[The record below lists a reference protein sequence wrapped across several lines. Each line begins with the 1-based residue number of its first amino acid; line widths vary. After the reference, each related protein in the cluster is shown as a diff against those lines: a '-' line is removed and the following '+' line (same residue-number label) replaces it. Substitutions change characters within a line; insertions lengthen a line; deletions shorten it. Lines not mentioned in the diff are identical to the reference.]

1 VASCYR
7 LDVLKLRAAMR
18 LTGHRITGDILQDKF
33 TDYTLVIPAH
43 NRTQLLDR
51 LLGFLERSKA
61 PFPIMIFDSSGAELL
76 EVNRARAD
84 ASPLDVTFMAF
95 PPNIHPYDK
104 FYEGAKTIKTA
115 YCSMIA
121 DDDLVLLPAL
131 AKCLNALKATPDSI
145 AAHGIYFNF
154 IEDKNYFNIS
164 YTVQRHAALQQP
176 TPFKRVLWLM
186 RHYDVMMYAV
196 FRTPVFV
203 AKWKGC
209 DRLKTTLLAEIWSGL
224 SAAAAGNILRLDD
237 FYLGRS
243 TGESLSPAMWHPHQI
258 FCQSP
263 QALFQD
269 FPAFRQLL
277 IDRVK
282 ECGEET
288 PEDVLTI
295 GFDLYGLDYLR
306 PFVRPDVIDLI
317 VEDRMAG
324 MNARATAEHLW
335 QRFVKSTR
343 AVHPVET
350 LFGASGRDFA
360 PDHLM
365 GRHSPRDFLQQTRI
379 HDGTTR
385 TYKLYYEF
393 IFPELKPP
401 HAYTRETLVNL
412 LTQLS
417 SY

>member
-1 VASCYR
+1 
-7 LDVLKLRAAMR
+7 M
-18 LTGHRITGDILQDKF
+18 QDRF
-33 TDYTLVIPAH
+33 SDYTLMIPAH

-51 LLGFLERSKA
+51 LLGFLERNKA
-61 PFPIMIFDSSGAELL
+61 PFPIVIFDSSRSELL
-76 EVNRARAD
+76 EVNRARAE

-104 FYEGAKTIKTA
+104 FHEGAQTIKTA

-131 AKCLNALKATPDSI
+131 ANCLAALKQAPDAI
-145 AAHGIYFNF
+145 GAHGTYFNF
-154 IEDKNYFNIS
+154 IEDRDYFNIS
-164 YTVQRHAALQQP
+164 YTVQRHSALNQP
-176 TPFKRVLWLM
+176 TPFKRLLWLM

-224 SAAAAGNILRLDD
+224 SAAAAGNILRLDE

-269 FPAFRQLL
+269 YPAFRQLL
-277 IDRVK
+277 IDRAK
-282 ECGEET
+282 ECGETASE
-288 PEDVLTI
+288 EVMTI
-295 GFDLYGLDYLR
+295 GFDLYGLSYLN
-306 PFVRPDVIDLI
+306 PFVRNDVIDLI
-317 VEDRMAG
+317 VDDRLSG
-324 MNARATAEHLW
+324 LDARSTAEHLW
-335 QRFVKSTR
+335 QRFVVSTR
-343 AVHPVET
+343 AVHPVDR
-350 LFGASGRDFA
+350 LFGATGLGFA
-360 PDHLM
+360 PDQIYE
-365 GRHSPRDFLQQTRI
+365 RHSPRDFLQPARI
-379 HDGTTR
+379 HDGSMR
-385 TYKLYYEF
+385 TYKLFYEF
-393 IFPELKPP
+393 IYPEFKPP
-401 HAYTRETLVNL
+401 HAYTRETLADL

-417 SY
+417 NY